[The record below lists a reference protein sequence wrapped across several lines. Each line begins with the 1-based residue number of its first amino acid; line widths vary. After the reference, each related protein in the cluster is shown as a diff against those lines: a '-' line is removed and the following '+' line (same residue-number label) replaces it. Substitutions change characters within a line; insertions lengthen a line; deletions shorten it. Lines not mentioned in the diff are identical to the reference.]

1 MPYCVTSL
9 ISNHTLSLHSS
20 FCVGV
25 PYMHNRTWKVPG
37 GAVEVK
43 WISPLEGA
51 CPVRGYN
58 VYYREMFSRTE
69 KSKWNSVAVDRNIN
83 NHIIYLNC
91 WKEYEIAVTS
101 LISKGESAFKDSQV
115 WRFRTLGGI
124 INGDGDGT
132 LSIPSVLKY
141 KSNNVVDVIY

>member
-1 MPYCVTSL
+1 MASVK
-9 ISNHTLSLHSS
+9 SNHTLTLHSL
-20 FCVGV
+20 FCVGA
-25 PYMHNRTWKVPG
+25 PYMHSLDWRVPG

-58 VYYREMFSRTE
+58 VYYREVFSWTE
-69 KSKWNSVAVDRNIN
+69 KSKWNSVSVDRNIT
-83 NHIIYLNC
+83 NHTIYLKC

-101 LISKGESAFKDSQV
+101 LNSNGESPIKDSQV

-124 INGDGDGT
+124 INSDFKT
-132 LSIPSVLKY
+132 I
-141 KSNNVVDVIY
+141 I

>member
-1 MPYCVTSL
+1 
-9 ISNHTLSLHSS
+9 
-20 FCVGV
+20 
-25 PYMHNRTWKVPG
+25 MHNRTWKVPG